1 MRPLITSHHYKW
13 NLSMLRPWMYTF
25 MTFWWPVLTLGCY
38 FTMGIF
44 VDRME
49 RLQLCIDWQ
58 LYNVFKTRQIDH
70 SSIVCTR
77 FSWYIW
83 TFSMT
88 VATDFSDLVRPHRKI
103 QLKARQGLPVNKMK
117 NVANNS
123 STIQQRCNNNSH
135 VYQMQLAWA
144 GTGQTLHPKPCPQSP
159 RARGKGIIVW

>member
-25 MTFWWPVLTLGCY
+25 MTFWWPVLTLECY

-77 FSWYIW
+77 LSWYIW

-135 VYQMQLAWA
+135 VYQMQLAWP
-144 GTGQTLHPKPCPQSP
+144 GLGQDKLSTPNHVPNHPGQ
-159 RARGKGIIVW
+159 GVKG